1 MTNPTILS
9 GSGEF
14 YYPSYVWIAENGDKY
29 FITNS
34 KTQVLVVDENN
45 RYKLEIN
52 GEVTSDNGFNFV
64 NNVVADEDGNI
75 YITDIRY
82 NDHYDRDA
90 RKRILKYTS
99 NGILDKVL
107 YDYSFEEENMPY
119 IHSSL
124 MTLEYNNGR
133 LYYAQRDFNSFSM
146 FSIATDGSEE
156 EPTLEKQYAYENA
169 GLLIADFALDV
180 NKKEVYICTKK
191 GDILKATEEGLILLY
206 DGGNYC

>member
-1 MTNPTILS
+1 MEKKNKKYIVRIVFGIFLILTCFFIFKNSNLMTNPTILS

-156 EPTLEKQYAYENA
+156 
-169 GLLIADFALDV
+169 
-180 NKKEVYICTKK
+180 
-191 GDILKATEEGLILLY
+191 
-206 DGGNYC
+206 